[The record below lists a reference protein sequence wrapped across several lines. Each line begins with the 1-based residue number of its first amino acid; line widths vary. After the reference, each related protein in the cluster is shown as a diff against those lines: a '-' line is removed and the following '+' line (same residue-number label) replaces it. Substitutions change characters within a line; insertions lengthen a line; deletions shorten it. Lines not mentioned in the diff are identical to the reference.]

1 MKRVRCIRLLKRKQL
16 LMKKIFIPLI
26 FLASFT
32 QSCKKETETKD
43 QRLETLIK
51 NKDIKG
57 LQAYKERQKSKM
69 DSLNQ
74 VMGQIDAGLSDLG
87 VSDVASGYV
96 KIQKL
101 GVSNFVHSIE
111 IQGNVTTD
119 QDVMV
124 QPQFAGTLSLFVKKG
139 QRVNRGQV
147 IGRVADGGLR
157 DQYLQAQ
164 NAVTAA
170 QAQVAS
176 AQANTNLAKVA
187 YEKQAALWKQKIGS
201 EFQYL
206 QAKANYEA
214 AVKSVSALQSQV
226 GGAQRAAAA
235 INANLAKTAIVA
247 PFSGVID
254 DVITQNGQVVSPGTN
269 IVKLISLGAMRVE
282 ANVPETYLAKV
293 KQGTSVKIFLPTL
306 NKTVNSSIR
315 LVGNYIDPATRTFKI
330 EVPISGEGGVV
341 KPNLLAQVQ
350 IQDYVNP
357 NSIQVPAQYIY
368 EDAAKRKFVFIATN
382 VKAAD
387 AVAKKVMVNV
397 GEKSENS
404 VEIAS
409 GLKAGDI
416 IILDGSKNL
425 TDGQKIKVQN

>member
-1 MKRVRCIRLLKRKQL
+1 MKD
-16 LMKKIFIPLI
+16 
-26 FLASFT
+26 
-32 QSCKKETETKD
+32 E
-43 QRLETLIK
+43 RLETLIK
-51 NKDIKG
+51 NKDVKG
-57 LQAYKERQKSKM
+57 LQAYRDRQKFKM

-74 VMGQIDAGLSDLG
+74 VMGQIDAGLNTLG
-87 VSDVASGYV
+87 VSDEASGFV
-96 KIQKL
+96 QVRKL
-101 GVSNFVHSIE
+101 ELSNFVHSIE

-139 QRVNRGQV
+139 QRVARGQV

-157 DQYLQAQ
+157 DQYQQALISVSTIKAQ
-164 NAVTAA
+164 LGAA
-170 QAQVAS
+170 QSNA
-176 AQANTNLAKVA
+176 NLARIA
-187 YEKQAALWKQKIGS
+187 YEKQASLWKQKIGS

-206 QAKANYEA
+206 QSKTNYEA
-214 AVKSVSALQSQV
+214 AQRQVAGLQSQV
-226 GGAQRAAAA
+226 SATQKAADAVR
-235 INANLAKTAIVA
+235 ANLAKTAIVA
-247 PFSGVID
+247 PFSGVVD

-269 IVKLISLGAMRVE
+269 IIKLISLGTMRVE

-293 KQGTSVKIFLPTL
+293 RQGTAVKIFLPTL
-306 NKTVNSSIR
+306 NKTLNSSIR

-357 NSIQVPAQYIY
+357 NAVQVPAQYVY
-368 EDAAKRKFVFIATN
+368 EDAAKRNYVFVAVN
-382 VKAAD
+382 VNGQN
-387 AVAKKVMVNV
+387 AVAKKVYVNE

-404 VEIAS
+404 VEITT

-425 TDGQKIKVQN
+425 TDGQKIKIQ

>member
-1 MKRVRCIRLLKRKQL
+1 MLT
-16 LMKKIFIPLI
+16 
-26 FLASFT
+26 LAVA
-32 QSCKKETETKD
+32 SCKKEENVKD
-43 QRLETLIK
+43 ERLETLIK
-51 NKDIKG
+51 NKDVKG
-57 LQAYKERQKSKM
+57 LQQYKDRQKFKM

-74 VMGQIDAGLSDLG
+74 VMGKIDAGLNTLG
-87 VSDVASGYV
+87 VSDVAAGYV
-96 KIQKL
+96 KVQKMSP
-101 GVSNFVHSIE
+101 SNFVHSIE

-124 QPQFAGTLSLFVKKG
+124 QPQFSGTLSLFVKKG

-164 NAVTAA
+164 NAVTSMK
-170 QAQVAS
+170 AQVAS
-176 AQANTNLAKVA
+176 AQANTNLARIA
-187 YEKQAALWKQKIGS
+187 YEKQAALWRQKIGS

-206 QAKANYEA
+206 QAKANYDA
-214 AVKSVSALQSQV
+214 AVKSVSGLQSQV
-226 GGAQRAAAA
+226 AGLQRAAAA
-235 INANLAKTAIVA
+235 VNANLAKTAIVA

-254 DVITQNGQVVSPGTN
+254 DVVTQNGQVVSPGTN
-269 IVKLISLGAMRVE
+269 IVKLISLGMMRVE
-282 ANVPETYLAKV
+282 ANVPETYLSKV
-293 KQGTSVKIFLPTL
+293 RPGTAVKIFLPAI
-306 NKTVNSSIR
+306 NKTLTSNVR
-315 LVGNYIDPATRTFKI
+315 LVGNYIDPMTRTFKI

-357 NSIQVPAQYIY
+357 NSIQIPAQYIY

-382 VKAAD
+382 ARGED

-404 VEIAS
+404 VEITT
-409 GLKAGDI
+409 GLNAGDLV
-416 IILDGSKNL
+416 ILDGSKNL
-425 TDGQKIKVQN
+425 TDGQRIKVQN